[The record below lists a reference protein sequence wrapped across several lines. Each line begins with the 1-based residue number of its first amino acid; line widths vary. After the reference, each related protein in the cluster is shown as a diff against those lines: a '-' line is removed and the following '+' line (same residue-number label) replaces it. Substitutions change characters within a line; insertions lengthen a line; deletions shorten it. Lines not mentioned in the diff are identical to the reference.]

1 MRFLVAIGW
10 GESGIEPDG
19 LGVLSRAA
27 AVCDD
32 VSAVICADAVPDVAA
47 VLGRHGARKVFVL
60 QSPAFGTKMAAP
72 LVGPMAELCR
82 REGFDALLAPTNALT
97 VDLAAALA
105 VTLKAGLAW
114 GLVDIGVR
122 DGKLRG
128 SRLTQNDSVIAEMG
142 WRGGFGIGLI
152 RPWQFAAVPDDA
164 ALPALVEVIAAEADV
179 NGARLL
185 AFEPVAAAEG
195 PALASAD
202 IVVSGGRGI
211 GRPENLA
218 LVRELAESLGGAAG
232 VSLPL
237 VEMGWAP
244 RAMQVGQTGTIVKPK
259 LYVACGI
266 SGQIQH
272 RIGIEQSG
280 TIVAINKDPT
290 APIMGF
296 CDLAVV
302 GTVEG
307 IVPALIGLLRER
319 RKKEVLF

>member
-1 MRFLVAIGW
+1 MRILVVVGL

-27 AVCDD
+27 AICED
-32 VSAVICADAVPDVAA
+32 VSAVICADHVPEVAA
-47 VLGRHGARKVFVL
+47 ELGRHGARRVFVL
-60 QSPAFGTKMAAP
+60 RAAGFAARVAVP
-72 LVGPMAELCR
+72 RVGAIAALCR
-82 REGFDALLAPTNALT
+82 REGFGTILAPTNALT

-105 VTLKAGLAW
+105 VTLQAGLAW
-114 GLVDIGVR
+114 GLVDIAVR
-122 DGKLRG
+122 SERLRG
-128 SRLTQNDSVIAEMG
+128 WRLAQNDSVIAEIG
-142 WRGGFGIGLI
+142 WGGVGVGLI
-152 RPWQFAAVPDDA
+152 RPWQFAAAPDAGAGA
-164 ALPALVEVIAAEADV
+164 AVVEVMAAEAEV
-179 NGARLL
+179 NGARVV
-185 AFEPVAAAEG
+185 AHEAVAAVEG
-195 PALASAD
+195 PGLANAD
-202 IVVSGGRGI
+202 VVVSGGRGI
-211 GRPENLA
+211 GKPENLA
-218 LVRELAESLGGAAG
+218 LVRELAEILGGAAG

-280 TIVAINKDPT
+280 VIIAINKDPT

-307 IVPALIGLLRER
+307 ILPALIGLLRER
-319 RKKEVLF
+319 RGAI

>member
-1 MRFLVAIGW
+1 MRILVVVGL

-27 AVCDD
+27 AICED
-32 VSAVICADAVPDVAA
+32 VSAVICADHVPEVAA
-47 VLGRHGARKVFVL
+47 ELGRHGARRVFVL
-60 QSPAFGTKMAAP
+60 RGAGFAARVAGP
-72 LVGPMAELCR
+72 RVGAIAALCR
-82 REGFDALLAPTNALT
+82 REGFGAILAPTNALT

-105 VTLKAGLAW
+105 VTLQAGLAW
-114 GLVDIGVR
+114 GLVDIAVR
-122 DGKLRG
+122 SERLRG
-128 SRLTQNDSVIAEMG
+128 WRLAQNDSVIAEIG
-142 WRGGFGIGLI
+142 WGGVGVGLI
-152 RPWQFAAVPDDA
+152 RPWQFAAAPDAGAGA
-164 ALPALVEVIAAEADV
+164 AVVEVMAAEAEV
-179 NGARLL
+179 NGARVV
-185 AFEPVAAAEG
+185 AHEAVAAVEG
-195 PALASAD
+195 PGLANAD
-202 IVVSGGRGI
+202 VVVSGGRGI
-211 GRPENLA
+211 GKPENLA
-218 LVRELAESLGGAAG
+218 LVRELAEILGGAAG

-280 TIVAINKDPT
+280 VIIAINKDPT

-307 IVPALIGLLRER
+307 ILPALIGLLRER
-319 RKKEVLF
+319 RGAI